1 MNSKQFQFNYRSVI
15 SAVLAGLLL
24 ALTAIPAL
32 AWEDMGGPDFRA
44 VRPCQI
50 TVKGEGVS
58 IASCGRAVA
67 RPSGPAVP
75 DRPIAPMGVIRAE
88 EAFLRGWQSAHLI
101 AKADHEE

>member
-1 MNSKQFQFNYRSVI
+1 MNSKQFQFNCRSVI

-50 TVKGEGVS
+50 TVRGEEGP

-67 RPSGPAVP
+67 RPSSLVVS
-75 DRPIAPMGVIRAE
+75 DRSIAPMGVIRAE
-88 EAFLRGWQSAHLI
+88 EAFLRGWQSAQLM